1 MAGSMFLRFEGIKG
15 ESVDDKHNDW
25 IAIESFTHNVTQ
37 PVSAAS
43 GTGGRTGGKADFG
56 DFIFT
61 KTIDV
66 ATPELYLH
74 CASGLH
80 IPKVDIEFCSATG
93 DQHVY
98 MIYTLGDVIVSSVT
112 PAGSNSETDG
122 AKPAEQVSI
131 AYGTIKWDYKGMDEV
146 GAPSGKDSDRGW
158 DLAGNKQL

>member
-1 MAGSMFLRFEGIKG
+1 MAGDMFLKFEGIDG
-15 ESVDDKHNDW
+15 ESTDAKHEKW

-61 KTIDV
+61 KTIDS

-74 CASGLH
+74 CANGKH
-80 IPKVDIEFCSATG
+80 IPKVDIDFCLATE
-93 DQHVY
+93 DKHVY
-98 MIYTLGDVIVSSVT
+98 MTYTLEDVIVSSVT
-112 PAGSNSETDG
+112 PAGSNSDADG

-131 AYGTIKWDYKGMDEV
+131 AYGQIEWEYTPIDDSGNPGAAIKK
-146 GAPSGKDSDRGW
+146 GW
-158 DLAGNKQL
+158 DLEKNEQK